1 MSKIDRLRKAA
12 ERIIDIDPKMRFV
25 GIIDLDGEIVEG
37 IMKEGK
43 TSLESQKE
51 SEHFCKQVAK
61 RREMREE
68 FDVSLGKVKYVHI
81 EREKVTQ
88 LVVYTKSHTIFTTV
102 EPDLSIA
109 NKMNL
114 VNVIKEISSVI

>member
-1 MSKIDRLRKAA
+1 MSQRLQEAA
-12 ERIIDIDPKMRFV
+12 EKIIGIDPKMRFV
-25 GIIDLDGEIVEG
+25 GIINLKGVIVEG

-68 FDVSLGKVKYVHI
+68 FNGSLGKVSYVHV

-88 LVVYTKSHTIFTTV
+88 MVVYTKKYTVFATV
-102 EPDLSIA
+102 EPELSITR
-109 NKMNL
+109 KIKL
-114 VNVIKEISSVI
+114 VNAIKNISSDL